1 MNEVN
6 YLAFSESNEEY
17 HNELYGFIER
27 EGRLNDY
34 KNGKPTMNYRRMRN
48 EQEIEEQKVL
58 SEFIRHQIHH
68 PGNTLN
74 KRFTIEQLQES
85 IGMMRE
91 FIQNNM

>member
-6 YLAFSESNEEY
+6 FLAFGESNEEY
-17 HNELYGFIER
+17 HNELYGFIES
-27 EGRLNDY
+27 EGRLNDC

-48 EQEIEEQKVL
+48 GQEIEEQKVL

-68 PGNTLN
+68 PENTLN
-74 KRFTIEQLQES
+74 ERFTMEQLQES